1 MLDPHRAA
9 RKDKRDVVLIR
20 KFDGK
25 PGRDL
30 PHLPRL
36 DHHRLLDAGA
46 QVIACAAAV
55 ARCGSRAF
63 SFKRFTFKTDIL
75 ISSCIASYLTFLQ

>member
-46 QVIACAAAV
+46 QVIARAARRGALRQPRLFV
-55 ARCGSRAF
+55 
-63 SFKRFTFKTDIL
+63 
-75 ISSCIASYLTFLQ
+75 